1 RAHGASSSAGRG
13 RTGRG
18 CLRGRS
24 RGRGRAGGHRRV
36 GDRAHPPAQGAAISG
51 RGLGDRGPGL
61 GRAALSRHAVTGYA
75 DLLLLAV
82 LVLDLYVVYT
92 SRLAACVRA
101 SALQGATLALL
112 PVVHYLETP
121 SAHLVHV
128 LVMAASALAFKAIF
142 IPRLLM
148 RALRDAGVRR
158 DVEPFV
164 SLHLSVLLAGV
175 LVGIS
180 FWLATVLALPVAGTT
195 HLFVPTAFAT
205 FLIGF
210 LVLVS
215 RRKAIT

>member
-1 RAHGASSSAGRG
+1 
-13 RTGRG
+13 
-18 CLRGRS
+18 
-24 RGRGRAGGHRRV
+24 
-36 GDRAHPPAQGAAISG
+36 
-51 RGLGDRGPGL
+51 
-61 GRAALSRHAVTGYA
+61 VTGYA

-92 SRLAACVRA
+92 SRLAGCVRA
-101 SALQGATLALL
+101 SALQGAALALL

-121 SAHLVHV
+121 SANLVHV

-180 FWLATVLALPVAGTT
+180 FWLASVLALPVAGTT

-215 RRKAIT
+215 RRKAITQVIGYLLIENGAYVFGQSLAAQMPFVVELGLLLDLLVGVFVMGIVIHQINREFDSIDVDQLNLLKG

>member
-1 RAHGASSSAGRG
+1 M
-13 RTGRG
+13 
-18 CLRGRS
+18 
-24 RGRGRAGGHRRV
+24 
-36 GDRAHPPAQGAAISG
+36 
-51 RGLGDRGPGL
+51 
-61 GRAALSRHAVTGYA
+61 TGYA
-75 DLLLLAV
+75 DFLLLAV
-82 LVLDLYVVYT
+82 LALDLYVVYS
-92 SRLAACVRA
+92 SRLAACVWA
-101 SALQGATLALL
+101 SALQGAALALL

-121 SAHLVHV
+121 SAHPAHV

-180 FWLATVLALPVAGTT
+180 FWLATVLALPAAGTT
-195 HLFVPTAFAT
+195 HLFVPTSFAT

-215 RRKAIT
+215 RRKAITQVIGYLLIENGAYIFGQSLAAQMPFVVELGLLLDLLVGVFVMGIVIHQINREFDHIDVDQLNLLKG

>member
-1 RAHGASSSAGRG
+1 M
-13 RTGRG
+13 
-18 CLRGRS
+18 
-24 RGRGRAGGHRRV
+24 
-36 GDRAHPPAQGAAISG
+36 
-51 RGLGDRGPGL
+51 
-61 GRAALSRHAVTGYA
+61 TGYA
-75 DLLLLAV
+75 DFLLLAV
-82 LVLDLYVVYT
+82 LALDLYVVYT

-101 SALQGATLALL
+101 SALQGAVLALL

-121 SAHLVHV
+121 SAHLAHV
-128 LVMAASALAFKAIF
+128 LIMAASALALKAIL

-175 LVGIS
+175 LVGLS
-180 FWLATVLALPVAGTT
+180 FWLATVLALPVAGST

-210 LVLVS
+210 FVLVS
-215 RRKAIT
+215 RRKAITQVIGYLLIENGAYVFGQSLAAQMPFVVELGLLLDLLVGVFVMGIVIHQINREFDHIDVDQLNLLKG